1 MHKLS
6 RVQLESDGISY
17 NRLLVS
23 LGSASAGG
31 GSRPVSAWRVQ
42 AIREFQSY
50 KNLHE
55 LRTEE

>member
-1 MHKLS
+1 MHKLN

-31 GSRPVSAWRVQ
+31 KDPLCRHNG
-42 AIREFQSY
+42 
-50 KNLHE
+50 NLLLLLFYPHP
-55 LRTEE
+55 RMTGKIIVK

>member
-1 MHKLS
+1 MQKLS

-17 NRLLVS
+17 NRLLGS

-42 AIREFQSY
+42 AIGDFSI
-50 KNLHE
+50 LHT
-55 LRTEE
+55 LT